1 MFWEKK
7 EKEKGLPDLPRA
19 PARPSIPPKEYSLL
33 KSEDELE
40 DEEVHELPSFPDS
53 PMQRGFSQSVIK
65 DAVANEEV
73 KENSPLYR
81 QTTHPSYKFVEMEE
95 WTPQERTKIPSAP
108 VSMPGKR
115 DNKPIFVRID
125 KFQLARNSL
134 ETVKTKLSEIEELLK
149 TIREVKA
156 KEDAE
161 LSSWESEM
169 ENVKSRVQNVLND
182 IFERAE
188 N

>member
-1 MFWEKK
+1 MFWERK
-7 EKEKGLPDLPRA
+7 EKDKGLPDLPR
-19 PARPSIPPKEYSLL
+19 PPVRPSLPLRDMPQMRDI
-33 KSEDELE
+33 SEEDDEI
-40 DEEVHELPSFPDS
+40 HELPSFPDS
-53 PMQRGFSQSVIK
+53 PMRKGFSQSAIK
-65 DAVANEEV
+65 DAVANEEI
-73 KENSPLYR
+73 KDETPLYKPTP
-81 QTTHPSYKFVEMEE
+81 QGNYKFIEMNE
-95 WTPQERTKIPSAP
+95 WHAPEKTERMA
-108 VSMPGKR
+108 MPARR

-134 ETVKTKLSEIEELLK
+134 ETVKIKLSEIEELLK
-149 TIREVKA
+149 TIRDVKA

-169 ENVKSRVQNVLND
+169 ENVKSRVQTVLND

>member
-7 EKEKGLPDLPRA
+7 EKEKGLPDLPRP
-19 PARPSIPPKEYSLL
+19 PARPMLPPRDFSLV
-33 KSEDELE
+33 KDDDESNE
-40 DEEVHELPSFPDS
+40 ADIHELPSFPDS
-53 PMQRGFSQSVIK
+53 PMQRGFSQSAIK

-73 KENSPLYR
+73 KDTAPLYR
-81 QTTHPSYKFVEMEE
+81 PTAPAHPNYKFVEMDE
-95 WTPQERTKIPSAP
+95 WQPQERTQRTPTSIS
-108 VSMPGKR
+108 SKR

-134 ETVKTKLSEIEELLK
+134 EAVKGKLGEIEELLK
-149 TIREVKA
+149 TIRDVKA

-169 ENVKSRVQNVLND
+169 ENVKARVQNVLND

-188 N
+188 S